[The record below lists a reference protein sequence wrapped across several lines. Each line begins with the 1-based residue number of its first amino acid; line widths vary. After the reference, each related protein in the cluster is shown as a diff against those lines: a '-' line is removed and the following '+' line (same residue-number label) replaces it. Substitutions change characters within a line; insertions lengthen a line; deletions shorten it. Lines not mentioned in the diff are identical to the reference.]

1 MSLFSD
7 AIDAPHQMLRRVLL
21 TGALGTALEYYDFYV
36 YATASALVF
45 NKLFFPQLSPLA
57 GTLGSFATLGLG
69 FLARPLG
76 GLVLGHLGD
85 KIGRKPVLVL
95 TLLIMGC
102 CTFLIGLL
110 PTYSSI
116 GILAPFLLL
125 ILRLAQGFAAG
136 AEYAGAIIMAA
147 EYAPPGRRGSFA
159 SLPALGVAGG
169 NLLSAGIFALTTLIW
184 KDDILAWAWRIPFLL
199 SAILVAIGLYARLR
213 VKETP
218 NFVEVASK
226 HHLARQPIIEAVSS
240 YRTSFLIVVFAQIG
254 QNGMAY
260 MFNVFGLS
268 YVTTTI
274 GMPKSVG
281 LFALVVSSVVQLFT
295 IVTFGLLSDKFGRR
309 PVYIAAAVITAV
321 MAFPFFWLLG
331 TKNEWLICLAFSIAS
346 GIGYG
351 GMLASQPAFFA
362 ELFGT
367 RARFSGFAFARE
379 IGTLIGGA
387 PVPVLSVALVAWMD
401 GRPWGVAIYIILLSL
416 VTAIA
421 LFVSPET
428 YRRDLRDI
436 DAKPT
441 GSIAPGVQRAE
452 GISTSA
458 ATTP

>member
-1 MSLFSD
+1 MPPVSNESD
-7 AIDAPHQMLRRVLL
+7 ASPGMLRRVLFS
-21 TGALGTALEYYDFYV
+21 AAFGTALEYYDFYV

-102 CTFLIGLL
+102 CTTLVGVL
-110 PTYSSI
+110 PTYAKI
-116 GILAPFLLL
+116 GIFAPLLLL

-147 EYAPPGRRGSFA
+147 EYAPSHRRGLFS

-169 NLLSAGIFALTTLIW
+169 NLLSAAVFSLTTLIW
-184 KDDILAWAWRIPFLL
+184 QDELLDWAWRVPFLL
-199 SAILVAIGLYARLR
+199 SAILVMIGIYTRLR
-213 VKETP
+213 VEETP
-218 NFVEVASK
+218 SFVSLASK
-226 HHLARQPIIEAVSS
+226 QNLSRRPIVEAISS
-240 YRTSFLIVVFAQIG
+240 YRTGFLIVVFVQIG

-268 YVTTTI
+268 YVTNTL
-274 GMPKSVG
+274 GLPRSVG
-281 LFALVVSSVVQLFT
+281 LFALLVATSVQLFT
-295 IVTFGLLSDKFGRR
+295 IVSVGLLSDRFGRR
-309 PVYIAAAVITAV
+309 PVYIGAAVFTAL
-321 MAFPFFWLLG
+321 MAFPFFLLLN
-331 TKNEWLICLAFSIAS
+331 TKESGLICLAFALGS
-346 GIGYG
+346 GIGYA
-351 GMLASQPAFFA
+351 GMLGAQPAFFA

-367 RARFSGFAFARE
+367 KARFSGFAFARE

-387 PVPVLSVALVAWMD
+387 PVPILSVLLVSWMD
-401 GRPWGVAIYIILLSL
+401 GAPWGVAIYIVLLSL

-421 LFVSPET
+421 LFLSPET
-428 YRRDLRDI
+428 FRRDI
-436 DAKPT
+436 DSEEIGGTFGA
-441 GSIAPGVQRAE
+441 G
-452 GISTSA
+452 
-458 ATTP
+458 